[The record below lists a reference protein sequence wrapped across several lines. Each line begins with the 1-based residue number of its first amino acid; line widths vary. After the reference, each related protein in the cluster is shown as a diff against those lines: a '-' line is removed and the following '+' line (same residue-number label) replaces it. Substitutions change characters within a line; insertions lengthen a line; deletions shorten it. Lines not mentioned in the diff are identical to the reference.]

1 MKFRLGKPPINENIN
16 LSECNLLKE
25 PKSLIVT
32 QIVTLPIGL
41 ICVGLIFFILHY
53 FKGINLPK
61 FGVEYILA
69 YFLMIP
75 LHEMIHALCY
85 PGGLLSKDTVIGC
98 WPDMFIFYAYNS
110 RVLKRNRY
118 LLVYIAPFIVLS
130 IIPTIIMLF
139 LDFKSDLLLLIV
151 LFNALG
157 SCVDIFSCVLILLQV
172 PKEGLV
178 VNSEEKTYWKV
189 VEK

>member
-1 MKFRLGKPPINENIN
+1 M
-16 LSECNLLKE
+16 
-25 PKSLIVT
+25 
-32 QIVTLPIGL
+32 
-41 ICVGLIFFILHY
+41 
-53 FKGINLPK
+53 
-61 FGVEYILA
+61 LA
-69 YFLMIP
+69 WYV
-75 LHEMIHALCY
+75 Y
-85 PGGLLSKDTVIGC
+85 
-98 WPDMFIFYAYNS
+98 FYAYNS